1 MSDINESKFGQP
13 EKLLS
18 SQWHGLYVSIQNKV
32 DVPRHLRSNGI
43 IWKYNNISSISNIT
57 IKSSC
62 ILPIA

>member
-32 DVPRHLRSNGI
+32 DVPRHLISNGI
-43 IWKYNNISSISNIT
+43 I
-57 IKSSC
+57 
-62 ILPIA
+62 